1 MRILAVYG
9 NPKEGGFVHG
19 CVDIIAGRLQSRD
32 VEIDPLKLRDA
43 HIADCTGCFTCLRTG
58 ACVID
63 DDMNAIYERIRAADG
78 LVCGGSV
85 RNGYMTALFKRFY
98 ERITYTIIFTGD
110 ITDKY
115 VLGVSAV
122 GVGGG
127 KKVTRRIVAMEEMGA
142 RTVGHLFFR
151 TGIPTKLRPDDV
163 KDTLV
168 AAADKLYDRI
178 DRQTTPGLA
187 WRLAR
192 RLDHAFMRKLMFS
205 KNPDT
210 YANVIKCWQQRG
222 WM

>member
-19 CVDIIAGRLQSRD
+19 CVDIIAGRLESRG

-63 DDMNAIYERIRAADG
+63 DDMNAVCERIRAADG

-142 RTVGHLFFR
+142 RTVGHLFFH

-163 KDTLV
+163 KDTLT

-187 WRLAR
+187 WRIAR
-192 RLDHAFMRKLMFS
+192 RLDHALMRKLMFS

>member
-19 CVDIIAGRLQSRD
+19 CVDVIAGHLESRG
-32 VEIDPLKLRDA
+32 VEIDRLKLLEAD
-43 HIADCTGCFTCLRTG
+43 IADCTGCFACLRTG

-63 DDMNAIYERIRAADG
+63 DDMNAIYDRIRAADG

-122 GVGGG
+122 GMGGG
-127 KKVTRRIVAMEEMGA
+127 KKVTRRIVAMDEMGA

-151 TGIPTKLRPDDV
+151 TGIPTRRRPGDV

-168 AAADKLYDRI
+168 AAADKLYDCI
-178 DRQTTPGLA
+178 SRQTNPGLR
-187 WRLAR
+187 WRVTQ
-192 RLDHAFMRKLMFS
+192 RLNRVIMRKLMFS
-205 KNPDT
+205 KAPDT